1 MPRYVEFPLEDG
13 GVILIES
20 ADDKK
25 AGTGFVRGAANSDE
39 GVADKAAHSFDQA
52 VDNIR
57 KSANTLVSKLRGLSE
72 PPDEMEINFSLKAS
86 GEVGSLF
93 VAKGGAEASYNVSL
107 RWRREDEKKDD
118 KDKRDDEKKE

>member
-1 MPRYVEFPLEDG
+1 MPKYVEFPLEDG
-13 GVILIES
+13 GTILIES

-25 AGTGFVRGAANSDE
+25 SGTGFVRGAANEDS
-39 GVADKAAHSFDQA
+39 VTDKAAHSFDQA

-86 GEVGSLF
+86 GEVGNLF
-93 VAKGGAEASYNVSL
+93 VARGGAEASYNVSL

-118 KDKRDDEKKE
+118 RKDEKKE